1 MNSVVYALVVFGS
14 EKLGDDH
21 ARAGAQTGEH
31 SDHQVDNRRAR
42 THRCQRIGSDVVAD
56 HDGVDRV
63 VKLLEQIAQ
72 QQRQRKQQQLLP
84 DNSLGH
90 QTSVF
95 LHSTT
100 LF

>member
-1 MNSVVYALVVFGS
+1 MYSIMHTLVVLGS
-14 EKLGDDH
+14 KKLGDDH
-21 ARAGAQTGEH
+21 TRAGAQTGEH

-63 VKLLEQIAQ
+63 IKLLEQIPQ
-72 QQRQRKQQQLLP
+72 QQGKCKQQQLLP
-84 DNSLGH
+84 DDSLCH